1 MSFDEKK
8 LRTFLVQTPKPAR
21 IIVHVDDA
29 EAREIVV
36 PATGKTWAHI
46 AQSIVALG
54 DVKVVECYDA
64 SGGLL
69 RATRGDEDDRIAQQ
83 AKNTALG
90 IPTHADP
97 ETARLIHF
105 SNLLHRSTE
114 FCVGVAFDK
123 MVRLFEMQNER
134 MVAIETRLERTEG
147 AYRRTMEQ
155 QLRDAFDDAEALA
168 RSAAEPAPN
177 PLTEMAHAFLGGVR
191 TAQPR
196 EPHDTIRPEAPQRAR
211 NGSNGKHHHHPP
223 PEGDVA

>member
-1 MSFDEKK
+1 MAFDEKK
-8 LRTFLVQTPKPAR
+8 LRTFLVQMPKPAR

-54 DVKVVECYDA
+54 DVRVVECYDA
-64 SGGLL
+64 QGALL
-69 RATRGDEDDRIAQQ
+69 RATRGEEDEKRAQEVRNV
-83 AKNTALG
+83 AMG

-134 MVAIETRLERTEG
+134 MVAIETRLERTEN
-147 AYRRTMEQ
+147 AYRKTVEER
-155 QLRDAFDDAEALA
+155 LRDAFEEAEALA
-168 RSAAEPAPN
+168 RGEGMPAPAN
-177 PLTEMAHAFLGGVR
+177 PLMEMAQAFLGGANAANR
-191 TAQPR
+191 PP
-196 EPHDTIRPEAPQRAR
+196 PHDTIRPEAPPPARAR
-211 NGSNGKHHHHPP
+211 ANGHGHHHEQAP
-223 PEGDVA
+223 